1 VFQKIV
7 NIEKIRAKLKNA
19 LNLLFGFA
27 IIASII
33 MALIYVAGKIGFFD
47 EPEFSRCG
55 EHKHWKVTSQRDA
68 SGDEETSKECVFDK
82 PK

>member
-1 VFQKIV
+1 VFPKIV
-7 NIEKIRAKLKNA
+7 KIEEIRAKLKNA
-19 LNLLFGFA
+19 LDLLIGFV

-47 EPEFSRCG
+47 EPEFARCG
-55 EHKHWKVTSQRDA
+55 ENKHWKVTSQRDA
-68 SGDEETSKECVFDK
+68 SGDEETERECVFDK